1 MKRLLIPL
9 LFAIALPTS
18 VNANDADSYY
28 EECIIKAIDKTSRQN
43 DYVNSRELARTCA
56 CIANN
61 IVQNLNVRS
70 CPQYGAIPTYE
81 IDRYF
86 E

>member
-1 MKRLLIPL
+1 MKRLFITL
-9 LFAIALPTS
+9 LVAIALPTS

-28 EECIIKAIDKTSRQN
+28 KKCIIRAIDTTSRQN
-43 DYVNSRELARTCA
+43 DYVNSRELARSCA

-61 IVQNLNVRS
+61 IVQNLNVKS
-70 CPQYGAIPTYE
+70 CPQYGAIQSYK
-81 IDRYF
+81 IKRYF